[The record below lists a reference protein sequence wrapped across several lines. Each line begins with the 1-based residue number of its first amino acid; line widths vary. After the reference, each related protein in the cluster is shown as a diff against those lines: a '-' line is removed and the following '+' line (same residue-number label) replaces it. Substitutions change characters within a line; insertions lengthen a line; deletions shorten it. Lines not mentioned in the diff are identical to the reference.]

1 MTLPS
6 TPIPVPL
13 TEVERALCE
22 RALTDLLQTT
32 SGIERTLIATP
43 DGFEVAFAT
52 RGKRFNVARLAA
64 MSSSILAVG
73 SAMSGELRLDACR
86 NVIVEAEKGT
96 LVLFTIPC
104 KRAQLV
110 LSALAPKDSTLGL
123 VLVATRA
130 CAQEIARQLDV
141 GQAHGDRV

>member
-1 MTLPS
+1 MTSSLSQPA
-6 TPIPVPL
+6 PL

-22 RALTDLLQTT
+22 RALNELVQTS
-32 SGIERTLIATP
+32 SGIERALIATP

-52 RGKRFNVARLAA
+52 RGKRFNAARLAA

-73 SAMSGELRLDACR
+73 GAMAGELRLGACR
-86 NVIVEAEKGT
+86 NVVVDAEQGL

-104 KRAQLV
+104 TRAQLV
-110 LSALAPKDSTLGL
+110 LSALAPRDSTLGL

-130 CAQEIARQLDV
+130 CAQNIARQLDL
-141 GQAHGDRV
+141 GSS